1 LRKRHSSLVSTGSL
15 MAHTFHYGGQ
25 ALIEGVMMRG
35 PREIGMAVRRPDG
48 ELETTHKRVPSIYSG
63 RLRKMPLIRG
73 ILMLLE
79 TLVIGTQA
87 LMYSAEKASSGEDG
101 AEMPKG
107 VLWLTVA
114 ASLAFS
120 VLLFFVLPLL
130 ASRSLDAHIASDLV
144 SNLLEGIVRMVIF
157 VSYVALIGLMPD
169 VRRVFAYHGAEHRV
183 INAFESGVPLTPE
196 AVRTYSTS
204 HTRCGTSFIF
214 VVLVFSIIVLSLLG
228 RPVLWLSILSRIVLL
243 PLIAAV
249 SYEFIKWS
257 ADQQCN
263 PMVRALA
270 APGLLLQKLVTRPPD
285 DRQVEAAIA
294 ALRAVLEEP
303 AGQRPSNACHQGPS
317 PASHLSP

>member
-1 LRKRHSSLVSTGSL
+1 
-15 MAHTFHYGGQ
+15 MAPGFHYGGQ

-35 PREIGMAVRRPDG
+35 PTDIGMSVRRPDG
-48 ELETTHKRVPSIYSG
+48 ELETTRKRVPSIYSG
-63 RLRKMPLIRG
+63 RLRKMPLVRG
-73 ILMLLE
+73 IIMLVE

-87 LMYSAEKASSGEDG
+87 LMYSAEKAASGEDG
-101 AEMPKG
+101 GEMPKG
-107 VLWLTVA
+107 LLWLTVA
-114 ASLAFS
+114 ASLGFS

-130 ASRSLDAHIASDLV
+130 VSRSLDAHIGSDFV
-144 SNLLEGIVRMVIF
+144 SNLLEGVFRMLIF
-157 VSYVALIGLMPD
+157 VAYVAVIGLMRD

-183 INAFESGVPLTPE
+183 INAYEAGVPLTTE
-196 AVRTYSTS
+196 AVRSYSTS

-257 ADQQCN
+257 ADRQSN
-263 PMVRALA
+263 PVVHTLT
-270 APGLLLQKLVTRPPD
+270 APGLLLQKLVTRAPD
-285 DRQVEAAIA
+285 DGQIEAAIA

-303 AGQRPSNACHQGPS
+303 AGAKSA
-317 PASHLSP
+317 